1 MQQYDLVALRSFI
14 SVVDTGSFNQA
25 AELLEASTAAV
36 SRRVSGLEAAL
47 NVRLLNRTTRKIELT
62 EAGLQFYQDVVNIF
76 QSLDEAQERI
86 KTSSDNIK
94 GNLRISAPLSFG
106 ITSLTPILTGFMKL
120 HPELKIHLQLEDHR
134 TDFVAEGIDVGIRVG
149 GLEDSTLVAL
159 PITTID
165 AVFCAAPSYLKS
177 YGTPTVPEDLVTHN
191 CLRYS
196 LINPKLGWVVQDKGV
211 ERRIEVNGTLTSNNG
226 NALKEAA
233 IEGIGVLQSPMFI
246 IGDAIAKGQ
255 LVEILPEYKPAPLGL
270 YAIKLSRKF
279 TSAKVNAFIDYLKVY
294 YLEQKAQ

>member
-14 SVVDTGSFNQA
+14 AVVDTGSFNQA
-25 AELLEASTAAV
+25 AELLNASTAAV

-47 NVRLLNRTTRKIELT
+47 DVRLLNRTTRRVELT
-62 EAGLQFYQDVVNIF
+62 EAGQQFYQDVVNVF

-86 KTSSDNIK
+86 QSRSQNLK

-106 ITSLTPILTGFMKL
+106 VTSLNLILTGFMKL

-134 TDFVAEGIDVGIRVG
+134 TDFVAEGIDVGIRIG
-149 GLEDSTLVAL
+149 RLENSTLVAL
-159 PITTID
+159 PITNIS
-165 AVFCAAPSYLKS
+165 AVFCAAPSYLKE
-177 YGTPTVPEDLVTHN
+177 YGEPKVPEDLLNHN

-196 LINPKLGWVVQDKGV
+196 LTDPKLGWIVEENGV
-211 ERRIEVNGTLTSNNG
+211 ERSIDVSGTLTCNNG

-233 IEGIGVLQSPMFI
+233 IEGLGVLYSPDFI
-246 IGDAIAKGQ
+246 IGDAIKNGQ
-255 LVEILPEYKPAPLGL
+255 LIEVLSGYKSDGIGL

-279 TSAKVNAFIDYLKVY
+279 TSAKVIAFIDYLKAY
-294 YLEQKAQ
+294 YAEG

>member
-25 AELLEASTAAV
+25 AEMLEASTAAV

-47 NVRLLNRTTRKIELT
+47 NVRLLNRTTRRIELT

-86 KTSSDNIK
+86 QTSSENIK

-106 ITSLTPILTGFMKL
+106 ITSLTPILSGFMKL

-134 TDFVAEGIDVGIRVG
+134 TDFVAEGIDVGIRIG

-159 PITTID
+159 PITTVPVI
-165 AVFCAAPSYLKS
+165 FCAAPSYLAEHDEPKI
-177 YGTPTVPEDLVTHN
+177 PEDLVKHN

-196 LINPKLGWVVQDKGV
+196 LISPKLGWVAQENGE
-211 ERRIEVNGTLTSNNG
+211 ERSIDVNGTLTSNNG
-226 NALKEAA
+226 NALKDAA
-233 IEGIGVLQSPMFI
+233 VAGLGILKSPAFI
-246 IGDAIAKGQ
+246 VNDAIKKGQ
-255 LVEILPEYKPAPLGL
+255 LVEILADYKSAPHGL

-279 TSAKVNAFIDYLKVY
+279 TSAKVTAFIDYLKAY
-294 YLEQKAQ
+294 YAEQAS